1 MDSSWRFAS
10 RLFCVI
16 LVSTVWTVMVFV
28 ILGRLRRF
36 TTFSEITSLSA
47 HVSNMAKTNSEASV
61 STLRIR
67 TRTIGRI
74 TSSSGAMK
82 FSTPVAPSQ
91 MVGVSASSS
100 SLFPAVLP
108 LDVGMSISGFVGGSV
123 ILMLFSLVFC
133 LGRSDGLLLLLS
145 RFLPWKREICPFLPQ
160 IEHEISFLFGQSFA
174 LCVVSAQWKHMRALF
189 AISTLSGSERM
200 KRRLHR
206 VVWWSPWQYEHLSF
220 FSSFFGDSL
229 RP

>member
-1 MDSSWRFAS
+1 
-10 RLFCVI
+10 
-16 LVSTVWTVMVFV
+16 MVFV
-28 ILGRLRRF
+28 TLGRLRRF

-133 LGRSDGLLLLLS
+133 LGRSDGLLFVLN
-145 RFLPWKREICPFLPQ
+145 
-160 IEHEISFLFGQSFA
+160 
-174 LCVVSAQWKHMRALF
+174 
-189 AISTLSGSERM
+189 
-200 KRRLHR
+200 
-206 VVWWSPWQYEHLSF
+206 
-220 FSSFFGDSL
+220 
-229 RP
+229 